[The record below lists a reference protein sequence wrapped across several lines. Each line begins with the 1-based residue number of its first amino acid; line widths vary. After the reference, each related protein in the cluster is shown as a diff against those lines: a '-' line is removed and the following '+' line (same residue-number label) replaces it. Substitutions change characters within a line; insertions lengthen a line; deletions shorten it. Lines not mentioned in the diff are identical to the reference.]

1 MKLQKFVTV
10 GTVAVL
16 VLQLSAC
23 FEATLGTIGAGVG
36 GILGDKVAEHAG
48 MFRPLIAGVG
58 AMVGAELGRRLGK
71 YLDEQDQQKLQQ
83 QVNVQVQSPQPQVSV
98 ACTGEQSAYRSVS
111 IQEAQNESCG
121 DKNKVI
127 LSTTASSLV
136 GNQECKSMKAEVM
149 NAQGSLD
156 TMTDQICKGPDGAW
170 HPKSV

>member
-23 FEATLGTIGAGVG
+23 FEATLGTLGAGLG
-36 GILGDKVAEHAG
+36 GIVGDKMGEKAG
-48 MFRPLIAGVG
+48 IFRPLIAGAG

-71 YLDEQDQQKLQQ
+71 YLDEQDRQKLQQ
-83 QVNVQVQSPQPQVSV
+83 QVNVQVQNPQPQVSV
-98 ACTGEQSAYRSVS
+98 ACTGEQGAYRSVS
-111 IQEAQNESCG
+111 IQEAQKENCG

-127 LSTTASSLV
+127 LSTTASSFV
-136 GNQECKSMKAEVM
+136 GNQECRNLKTEVM

-156 TMTDQICKGPDGAW
+156 AVADQVCKGPDGAW
-170 HPKSV
+170 HSKPV